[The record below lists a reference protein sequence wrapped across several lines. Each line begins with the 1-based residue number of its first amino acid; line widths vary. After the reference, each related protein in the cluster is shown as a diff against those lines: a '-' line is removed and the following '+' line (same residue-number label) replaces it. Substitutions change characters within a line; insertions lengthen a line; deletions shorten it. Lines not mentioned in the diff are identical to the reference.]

1 MEKRNDEKFIH
12 RRQKFFYR
20 VAQGCYRAVTLLEM
34 FAEPKA
40 GRGTSPKFILWQI
53 A

>member
-1 MEKRNDEKFIH
+1 MMRKFIY
-12 RRQKFFYR
+12 RRQKFFNR
-20 VAQGCYRAVTLLEM
+20 AAQGCDRAVTLLEM

-40 GRGTSPKFILWQI
+40 GRGTSPKFIIWQI